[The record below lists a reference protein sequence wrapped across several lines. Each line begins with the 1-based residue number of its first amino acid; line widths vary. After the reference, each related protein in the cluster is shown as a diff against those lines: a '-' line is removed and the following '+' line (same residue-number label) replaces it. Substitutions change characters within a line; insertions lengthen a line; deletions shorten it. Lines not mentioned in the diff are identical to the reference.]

1 MKKRWLCMLMT
12 AMVAAA
18 LAGCGISEDETNA
31 ESSQET
37 VSEDPKEESGVIDIH
52 ILMNDTKD
60 YQALIK
66 SYYEQWAK
74 DNADIAKITMY
85 DAQDDVNTQV
95 SQCDMALTKG
105 ADAIVIVPVDST
117 TCDSITEMCEESGV
131 PMICGQ
137 NPADSGYDIWVGSD
151 HTKAGQFEAEY
162 VAETLNGEGNV
173 AILYGGL
180 GNDATNKRWEGAKKV
195 FEQYEGINIV
205 AESTANWLRD
215 EGMSVMEDWLQ
226 SDFGADLDAVVAGN
240 DEMAIGAALEAM
252 DADRTDIIFAGVDA
266 SQEALEYVAGDDVD
280 YCTVLQDGENI
291 CKAACD
297 WAVKIVQGEEVEKN
311 TYVDV
316 PYVKITKE
324 NVKDYLK

>member
-1 MKKRWLCMLMT
+1 MKKKWFGILM
-12 AMVAAA
+12 AAVVTLS
-18 LAGCGISEDETNA
+18 LAGCGMSEDETA
-31 ESSQET
+31 GEDVKEAASASSEGEKDL
-37 VSEDPKEESGVIDIH
+37 VDIH

-74 DNADIAKITMY
+74 DHESIAKITMY
-85 DAQDDVNTQV
+85 DAEDDVNTQV

-117 TCDSITEMCEESGV
+117 TCDSITEMCEENEV
-131 PMICGQ
+131 PLICGQ

-151 HTKAGQFEAEY
+151 HKVAGQFEAEY
-162 VAETLNGEGNV
+162 VAEALNGEGNV

-180 GNDATNKRWEGAKKV
+180 GNDATNKRWEGAKEV

-226 SDFGADLDAVVAGN
+226 SDIGADLDAVVAGN
-240 DEMAIGAALEAM
+240 DEMAIGAVLAAM

-266 SQEALEYVAGDDVD
+266 SEEALKYVAGDEVD

-297 WAVKIVQGEEVEKN
+297 WAVKIAQGEETEKN
-311 TYVDV
+311 TYVDI
-316 PYVKITKE
+316 PYVKITKD
-324 NVKDYLK
+324 NVKDYMN